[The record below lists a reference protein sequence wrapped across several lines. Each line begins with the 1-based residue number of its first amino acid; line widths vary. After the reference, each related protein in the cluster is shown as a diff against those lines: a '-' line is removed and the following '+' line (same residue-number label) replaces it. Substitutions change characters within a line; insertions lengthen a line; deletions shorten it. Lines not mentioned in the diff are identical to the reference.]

1 MAVEPE
7 VFSIT
12 EAQSGLADD
21 QLGRQRRYMIGMSI
35 RTLCFIGAMFSS
47 GLARWIMVVGAVALP
62 YFAVIIANAGRE
74 RGGWRGTK
82 PFATQNRDAITD
94 SPNSSY

>member
-12 EAQSGLADD
+12 EAQSSITDD
-21 QLGRQRRYMIGMSI
+21 QQGRQRRYMIGMSI

-47 GLARWIMVVGAVALP
+47 GPARWIMVVGAVALP

-74 RGGWRGTK
+74 RGGWRGNKAFT
-82 PFATQNRDAITD
+82 PQDRDAIT
-94 SPNSSY
+94 SGPTSTH